1 MLNNPDNLENMVDD
15 DVTVTNDEASF
26 ANLAGESLTS
36 LVEIV
41 PFTRDQVRKFIADR
55 LILEPK
61 FEQDTYLYCNSLS
74 KKLATFGPFWP
85 LLASFANLAGKS
97 LSSLVKIFPF
107 TRDWVRK
114 SGILPL
120 WPFLTIFD

>member
-41 PFTRDQVRKFIADR
+41 PFTRDQVRKYSTIWYFWR
-55 LILEPK
+55 GL
-61 FEQDTYLYCNSLS
+61 
-74 KKLATFGPFWP
+74 PFW
-85 LLASFANLAGKS
+85 LTLGTFQMIIDYNNVWLTVTNDKASFANLAGES
-97 LSSLVKIFPF
+97 LTSLVEIVPF
-107 TRDWVRK
+107 TRDQVR
-114 SGILPL
+114 
-120 WPFLTIFD
+120 FF

>member
-41 PFTRDQVRKFIADR
+41 PFTRDQVRKFNADE
-55 LILEPK
+55 I
-61 FEQDTYLYCNSLS
+61 
-74 KKLATFGPFWP
+74 
-85 LLASFANLAGKS
+85 
-97 LSSLVKIFPF
+97 I
-107 TRDWVRK
+107 
-114 SGILPL
+114 
-120 WPFLTIFD
+120 

>member
-41 PFTRDQVRKFIADR
+41 PFTRDQVSFFKSFSM
-55 LILEPK
+55 ILK
-61 FEQDTYLYCNSLS
+61 T
-74 KKLATFGPFWP
+74 KLF
-85 LLASFANLAGKS
+85 
-97 LSSLVKIFPF
+97 
-107 TRDWVRK
+107 
-114 SGILPL
+114 
-120 WPFLTIFD
+120 

>member
-41 PFTRDQVRKFIADR
+41 PFTRDQVRKYST
-55 LILEPK
+55 ILCLCRG
-61 FEQDTYLYCNSLS
+61 FAIF
-74 KKLATFGPFWP
+74 ATFGTF
-85 LLASFANLAGKS
+85 LQ
-97 LSSLVKIFPF
+97 
-107 TRDWVRK
+107 
-114 SGILPL
+114 
-120 WPFLTIFD
+120 FLTTTNAGLELGI

>member
-41 PFTRDQVRKFIADR
+41 PFTRDQVKIFYWR
-55 LILEPK
+55 
-61 FEQDTYLYCNSLS
+61 
-74 KKLATFGPFWP
+74 
-85 LLASFANLAGKS
+85 LLACTSDKANYGY
-97 LSSLVKIFPF
+97 VHF
-107 TRDWVRK
+107 R
-114 SGILPL
+114 
-120 WPFLTIFD
+120 

>member
-41 PFTRDQVRKFIADR
+41 PFTRDQVRKFITGQ
-55 LILEPK
+55 ISLEPK
-61 FEQDTYLYCNSLS
+61 FEQDTYF
-74 KKLATFGPFWP
+74 T
-85 LLASFANLAGKS
+85 LLFNQ
-97 LSSLVKIFPF
+97 IEP
-107 TRDWVRK
+107 
-114 SGILPL
+114 
-120 WPFLTIFD
+120 

>member
-41 PFTRDQVRKFIADR
+41 PFTRDQVRKY
-55 LILEPK
+55 
-61 FEQDTYLYCNSLS
+61 DTIWFCH
-74 KKLATFGPFWP
+74 FGYFWA
-85 LLASFANLAGKS
+85 LFKA
-97 LSSLVKIFPF
+97 
-107 TRDWVRK
+107 
-114 SGILPL
+114 
-120 WPFLTIFD
+120 FLTVNNESALGEKIYYRSINVRTKI

>member
-41 PFTRDQVRKFIADR
+41 PFTRDQVRKYSTIWYFWR
-55 LILEPK
+55 VLPFWLILG
-61 FEQDTYLYCNSLS
+61 
-74 KKLATFGPFWP
+74 TFQMIVDY
-85 LLASFANLAGKS
+85 K
-97 LSSLVKIFPF
+97 
-107 TRDWVRK
+107 
-114 SGILPL
+114 
-120 WPFLTIFD
+120 

>member
-41 PFTRDQVRKFIADR
+41 PFTRDQVRKFNEIWYFWRGFA
-55 LILEPK
+55 ILA
-61 FEQDTYLYCNSLS
+61 NSWHFS
-74 KKLATFGPFWP
+74 
-85 LLASFANLAGKS
+85 N
-97 LSSLVKIFPF
+97 
-107 TRDWVRK
+107 DC
-114 SGILPL
+114 
-120 WPFLTIFD
+120 